1 MNPVRNYLSQSAT
14 NKDYTKDNKKIY
26 EFFLE
31 LEKIRER
38 EKNRRFNNWLNTAI
52 DYNNYYYDEDTNEYY
67 GGSEE
72 NIVKIKTIINNFT
85 YDLKNLIAN
94 EGYQIN
100 NENKFKDEIASS
112 LYKDSI

>member
-14 NKDYTKDNKKIY
+14 NKDYTKDDKKMY

-38 EKNRRFNNWLNTAI
+38 EKNRQFNNWLDTAI
-52 DYNNYYYDEDTNEYY
+52 DYNNYYYDEEVEEYSE
-67 GGSEE
+67 GSEE
-72 NIVKIKTIINNFT
+72 NIVKIKAIINNFT
-85 YDLKNLIAN
+85 KDLKDLISS
-94 EGYQIN
+94 EGYLIN
-100 NENKFKDEIASS
+100 NENKFKDEIASC